1 MGKANGIVT
10 ISDRA
15 VMQLASY
22 GARNCRDVA
31 EMTDV
36 SNESRLS
43 RIVKGLE
50 DTAGVYVKKTKS
62 GVVLDVYIACRYGA
76 DTNQVK
82 VNTEKAVRTQFEGTG
97 ITVKD
102 VIIHINSVK

>member
-1 MGKANGIVT
+1 MERIKGIVT

-22 GARNCRDVA
+22 GARHCDDVA

-36 SNESRLS
+36 SKESKAA
-43 RIVKGLE
+43 RIIKGQE
-50 DTAGVYVKKTKS
+50 DTAGIYVKKTKS

-76 DTNQVK
+76 DTNEVK
-82 VNTEKAVRTQFEGTG
+82 ENTEKSVRAQFEGTG